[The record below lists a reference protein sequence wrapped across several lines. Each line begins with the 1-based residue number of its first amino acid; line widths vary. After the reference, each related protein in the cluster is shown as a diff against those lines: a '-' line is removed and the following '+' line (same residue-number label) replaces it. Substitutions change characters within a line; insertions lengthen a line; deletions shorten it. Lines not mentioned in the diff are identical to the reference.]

1 MARAKTHDRHLG
13 IKTQIWTTQAEVAL
27 WKRAAEGEGMTLS
40 GWLRWVAHRA
50 CDVTCPT
57 SAAVAN
63 VYVYRGEDGR
73 LWSQAD
79 IERALRQIRTGDL

>member
-13 IKTQIWTTQAEVAL
+13 IKTQIWTTRAEVAL

-50 CDVTCPT
+50 
-57 SAAVAN
+57 S
-63 VYVYRGEDGR
+63 G
-73 LWSQAD
+73 QA
-79 IERALRQIRTGDL
+79 EREVGLPGNL